1 MICATVGGKV
11 FYHTPH
17 EKIRDEKNADIT
29 FVNINKNIIGMA
41 SGRLDPSRP
50 NDVLILSAQNTLI
63 AYGSFLNYFL
73 KILIFGEKDVINNSD
88 LFYKDVQDGISS
100 IHFGVCNNK
109 PLVYI
114 GGNCAIQVSTKT
126 LEILAFF

>member
-1 MICATVGGKV
+1 MLSLSYNFKFTQSIQPGLVTIANSTLKNHSIYLFYIVDEKYPSLICATVGGKV

-29 FVNINKNIIGMA
+29 FVNINKNIIGMT

-63 AYGSFLNYFL
+63 AYGSFSNLL
-73 KILIFGEKDVINNSD
+73 K
-88 LFYKDVQDGISS
+88 Y
-100 IHFGVCNNK
+100 
-109 PLVYI
+109 
-114 GGNCAIQVSTKT
+114 
-126 LEILAFF
+126 